1 MANRSG
7 VNIKSLSRY
16 ELGTSVPPANILKD
30 LANAMEVSADALL
43 GEQAAIKDMALFKKF
58 EIIQQ
63 MDEETKKIITN
74 FLDLTIR
81 DFKAKKAYS

>member
-1 MANRSG
+1 
-7 VNIKSLSRY
+7 VNLKSLSRY
-16 ELGTSVPPANILKD
+16 ELGTSIPPANVLKD
-30 LANAMEVSADALL
+30 LADAMGVSAAALL
-43 GEQAAIKDMALFKKF
+43 GENAAIKDKELFKKF